1 MEKDPDFVTNIAS
14 TAEAV
19 YAIFIREFSNNY
31 FTICGC
37 LGFSSEFFFF
47 FYSRPTTLQQRY
59 EASKET
65 QHNFRQFRSQ
75 VCAQI
80 RAEL

>member
-31 FTICGC
+31 FSIPGC
-37 LGFSSEFFFF
+37 LGFSCEFLF